1 MILFLFFGQIVLHQ
15 SQHNTCVALS
25 LSWMCGKTILQI
37 LLYSYINIYIYIYI
51 YHLPIDVIM
60 SVMGEFK
67 KRQLKKFQISILGL
81 FF

>member
-67 KRQLKKFQISILGL
+67 KKTIKEISN
-81 FF
+81 